1 MKIKCT
7 LSTIGR
13 AIEELDRYKKK
24 LEKNADEVKRLTAE
38 SCRDFASEKFDSAI
52 YDGTNDVT
60 VVVESENEYLYV
72 VAHGYAVA
80 FIEFGTG
87 IRYPYTHPV
96 SVEDIGLD
104 GRGEFGHK
112 LGGLKNGWRYPAYNG
127 AGTNGVT
134 DDEHP
139 GYIKTFGNPSNR
151 CLYDAAEEARYKI
164 PETAKEVF
172 GR

>member
-38 SCRDFASEKFDSAI
+38 SCRDFASEKFESAI
-52 YDGTNDVT
+52 YDGTNDVY
-60 VVVESENEYLYV
+60 VVVESENEFLH
-72 VAHGYAVA
+72 VAACGEAVA

-87 IRYPYTHPV
+87 IRFPDTHPV
-96 SVEDIGLD
+96 SAESIGLD

-112 LGGLKNGWRYPAYNG
+112 LVSLKNGWRYPAYK
-127 AGTNGVT
+127 GTGTSGVV
-134 DDEHP
+134 DDKHP
-139 GYIKTFGNPSNR
+139 
-151 CLYDAAEEARYKI
+151 
-164 PETAKEVF
+164 
-172 GR
+172 